1 MHTRLMP
8 YSCVWVAHNDCL
20 NFGAIRYLENHD
32 QVRAAA
38 REGWSLAA
46 AHERGRVARGV
57 TGDAVD
63 GGCGG
68 AGGEGAEAD
77 ARLCSIDKRIH
88 QTVHAMQH
96 VARQR
101 VLVVLTSA
109 SGPQG
114 RGCPADTGT
123 VSVSE
128 GFETGAGGAGGGA
141 EGDYSKQ
148 CAMRIFADDSLD
160 ELWRVLSEGC
170 ERGRRREGARCVCV
184 VRASV

>member
-68 AGGEGAEAD
+68 AGGEAGAVDVPEALLAQRAD
-77 ARLCSIDKRIH
+77 GQSERLAGFLI
-88 QTVHAMQH
+88 
-96 VARQR
+96 
-101 VLVVLTSA
+101 VL
-109 SGPQG
+109 
-114 RGCPADTGT
+114 
-123 VSVSE
+123 
-128 GFETGAGGAGGGA
+128 
-141 EGDYSKQ
+141 
-148 CAMRIFADDSLD
+148 
-160 ELWRVLSEGC
+160 
-170 ERGRRREGARCVCV
+170 
-184 VRASV
+184 